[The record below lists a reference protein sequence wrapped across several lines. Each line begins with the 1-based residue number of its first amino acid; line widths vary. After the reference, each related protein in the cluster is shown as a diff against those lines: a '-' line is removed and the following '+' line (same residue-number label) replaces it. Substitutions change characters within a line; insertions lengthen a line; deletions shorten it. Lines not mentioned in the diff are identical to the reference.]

1 MTGSSAK
8 SLTLILGGARGGKSA
23 FAQALAARRSER
35 VTFLATAEAGD
46 EEMRARIEQHRVS
59 RPGHWLTIE
68 SPSCVAEAASKAAR
82 QSEVILLDCLALLV
96 SNLLLAEGEDYAAA
110 EARVD
115 RELADLLAAYQ
126 AGAASL
132 IVVSNEVGM
141 GVVPAYP
148 LGRVYRDLLGRANAQ
163 LARAADEV
171 YVMVAGL
178 AMEIKASGIAIA
190 WESEDGT
197 ARADNCSNSGS

>member
-141 GVVPAYP
+141 GVVPASP

-178 AMEIKASGIAIA
+178 AMEIKASGLAIT
-190 WESEDGT
+190 WELENGT

>member
-1 MTGSSAK
+1 MTDSKGK

-35 VTFLATAEAGD
+35 VTFIATAEAGD
-46 EEMRARIEQHRVS
+46 EEMRARIEQHRDS
-59 RPGHWLTIE
+59 RPGHWHTIE
-68 SPSCVAEAASKAAR
+68 RPSAVAWAVSTAAG
-82 QSEVILLDCLALLV
+82 QSEVVVLDCLALLV

-115 RELADLLAAYQ
+115 REISDLLAAYA
-126 AGAASL
+126 AGSASL

-163 LARAADEV
+163 LARAADQV

-178 AMEIKASGIAIA
+178 AMEIKASGLAIT
-190 WESEDGT
+190 WELEHDT
-197 ARADNCSNSGS
+197 A

>member
-1 MTGSSAK
+1 MIGSSAK

-35 VTFLATAEAGD
+35 VTFIATAEAGD
-46 EEMRARIEQHRVS
+46 EEMRARIAQHRMS
-59 RPGHWLTIE
+59 RPGHWRTIE
-68 SPSCVAEAASKAAR
+68 SPSCVAEAASTAAG
-82 QSEVILLDCLALLV
+82 QSEVVLLDCLALLV
-96 SNLLLAEGEDYAAA
+96 SNLLLAAKEDYAAA

-115 RELADLLAAYQ
+115 RELGDLLAAYA
-126 AGAASL
+126 AGPASL

-178 AMEIKASGIAIA
+178 AMEIKASGLAIT
-190 WESEDGT
+190 WELENGT
-197 ARADNCSNSGS
+197 ARADSRGNPGS